1 MAVTVRYPDGRTD
14 AARQDVE
21 LLTAIELDPALGLS
35 FLTEAPARIVVELDE
50 VDERAGDDSVPART
64 GRRSP
69 TLAVGSVVPFE
80 PADCSEREAETRLE
94 GVTGASDLRGLV
106 VAERRGNDRDAV
118 TTGEPLMPTAAVLTR
133 MDCRVVVEAA
143 IPVYD
148 VTSPEEAIRIAISKT
163 GGMLNPDLSYVE
175 ISMGS
180 RTSPDGEEL
189 PPAFVA
195 ADEALVA
202 LELEMTV
209 FNVER
214 EEHASRIARK
224 EIGQRLEN
232 VPLKVLS
239 VERIADDA
247 VESESEPESKSES
260 ESDADA
266 PAEGSDGG
274 DEDLIPEFD
283 DLVEDG

>member
-1 MAVTVRYPDGRTD
+1 
-14 AARQDVE
+14 
-21 LLTAIELDPALGLS
+21 
-35 FLTEAPARIVVELDE
+35 
-50 VDERAGDDSVPART
+50 
-64 GRRSP
+64 
-69 TLAVGSVVPFE
+69 
-80 PADCSEREAETRLE
+80 
-94 GVTGASDLRGLV
+94 
-106 VAERRGNDRDAV
+106 
-118 TTGEPLMPTAAVLTR
+118 

-148 VTSPEEAIRIAISKT
+148 VTTPDEAIRIAISKT
-163 GGMLNPDLSYVE
+163 GEMLNPDLSYVE

-189 PPAFVA
+189 PPAFIA

-209 FNVER
+209 FNVEQQ
-214 EEHASRIARK
+214 EHASRIARK

-239 VERIADDA
+239 VETVEDADDEEDDHGDGA
-247 VESESEPESKSES
+247 DDGD
-260 ESDADA
+260 DATGD
-266 PAEGSDGG
+266 DG
-274 DEDLIPEFD
+274 DEDDDLIPEFD